1 MVSIN
6 EEHLYSILDEYEE
19 NWAFEPLDGD
29 GVDKLVKY
37 IKNRLNLINGNIT
50 RKEFDNLEKNIK

>member
-6 EEHLYSILDEYEE
+6 DEYLYSILDEYEE

-50 RKEFDNLEKNIK
+50 RKEFENLEKNIK